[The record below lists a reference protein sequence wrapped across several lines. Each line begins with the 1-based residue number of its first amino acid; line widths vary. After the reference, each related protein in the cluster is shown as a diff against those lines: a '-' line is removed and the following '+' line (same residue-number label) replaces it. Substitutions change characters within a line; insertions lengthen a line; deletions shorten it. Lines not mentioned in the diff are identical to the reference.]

1 MAPMLLTPGHPLA
14 VIGRPG
20 AGFQSHG
27 IGAFLEQLA
36 GAVVGALLPIEGV
49 ALVMLL
55 QAQSSLAVEGLPPAG
70 LPLGPL
76 AVDLH
81 GLVAALVRFAAVL
94 AIKDGLGQVGA
105 LLVLDLAQH
114 LAGLPEEGEVADGA
128 TIAEGAAV
136 IELAVGIDADPAS
149 LLEAVG
155 IRDVEVGAG
164 PSIGPLGGVRP
175 GLGQGLRGKQQGG
188 VKEENESG
196 VHRRS
201 KLQRSAEVRPYS
213 VPYFC
218 KPIHPIPPP

>member
-1 MAPMLLTPGHPLA
+1 MLLAPEHPLA
-14 VIGRPG
+14 VIGGPG
-20 AGFQSHG
+20 AGLQSHRVS
-27 IGAFLEQLA
+27 ALLEQLA

-49 ALVMLL
+49 ALVMFL

-76 AVDLH
+76 AVHLH

-94 AIKDGLGQVGA
+94 AIEDGLGEVGA

-114 LAGLPEEGEVADGA
+114 LAGLPEESEVADGA

-136 IELAVGIDADPAS
+136 IELAVGVDADPPA

-155 IRDVEVGAG
+155 VRDVEVGTG
-164 PSIGPLGGVRP
+164 PAIGPLGGVRP
-175 GLGQGLRGKQQGG
+175 GLGQGLRGKQEGG
-188 VKEENESG
+188 GKEENESG

-218 KPIHPIPPP
+218 KPIHPTPPS